1 MSTELI
7 AGRSASHT
15 LRLDPAS
22 HQKAAATMR
31 PAVAL
36 ALAAAIAAG
45 FVLLGGGSLE
55 LSDSEARLGLS
66 AHEPVSAVAHVLGGY
81 DPSVA
86 PGAAWITAVWTAV
99 FDGGIP
105 STGSIRWPAAMAAV
119 GIGLLLF
126 RRVAAVFGPRAGVFA
141 ALALT
146 GSLAMID
153 RSATTKMDLLPGL
166 ALVAALDRLVTR
178 GSDWVAG
185 GFAALGV
192 LLGGWPVL
200 AAILVPSVLIGR
212 KSASPSLR
220 LLLPPVATFAAWSIW
235 AILSTRAEV
244 WAAIVTLPMKH
255 TESWT
260 LGFWAVAFAVPW
272 APLAVLAAMPSF
284 REAVDP
290 SGRRVLSDWAKIGG
304 VGLLAGT
311 LMPGMASAGVMM
323 MFAALVV
330 CVAPVLDRMWVG
342 RVESS
347 AKRTATSLA
356 LLMAIVAGALAVYSG
371 AYLATAQPYYRVAG
385 IALIGLGTLAA
396 LVALVS
402 AWAGS
407 TRGAVRALFLVAVIV
422 KVGHFGYYMPEM
434 NYRFSKGPWGRA
446 VGQYVPPG
454 RPIYTFHEISPALA
468 LATEHPVH
476 RLREEFFLQVQPGS
490 GPKFVLLTDAEF
502 EHWPDRAP
510 KVRKV
515 RAFQDEYGGIRVLA
529 RTDEPLI
536 RRDVD

>member
-1 MSTELI
+1 MSADLI
-7 AGRSASHT
+7 ADRSASHT

-22 HQKAAATMR
+22 DQKVAATLR
-31 PAVAL
+31 PTVAL
-36 ALAAAIAAG
+36 TLAATIAAG

-66 AHEPVSAVAHVLGGY
+66 AHEPMSAVAQVLGGY

-86 PGAAWITAVWTAV
+86 PGAAWITALWTAV

-105 STGSIRWPAAMAAV
+105 STGSIRWPAAIAAV

-126 RRVAAVFGPRAGVFA
+126 RRVAAVFGARAGVFA
-141 ALALT
+141 TLALS

-153 RSATTKMDLLPGL
+153 RSATMRMDLLSGL
-166 ALVAALDRLVTR
+166 ALVAALDRLLSR

-185 GFAALGV
+185 GLAAAGT
-192 LLGGWPVL
+192 LLGGWPLL
-200 AAILVPSVLIGR
+200 AAILVPSILIGR

-220 LLLPPVATFAAWSIW
+220 LLLPPVAAFAAWSAW
-235 AILSTRAEV
+235 VILSTRAEV
-244 WAAIVTLPMKH
+244 WAAIVTLPIKQAE
-255 TESWT
+255 TWT
-260 LGFWAVAFAVPW
+260 LGFWTVAFALPW
-272 APLAVLAAMPSF
+272 APLAILAAMPSF
-284 REAVDP
+284 REGLDP
-290 SGRRVLSDWAKIGG
+290 SGRRVLSDWAKIGA

-323 MFAALVV
+323 MFAAIVV

-342 RVESS
+342 RVDSG
-347 AKRTATSLA
+347 ARRTAAGLA
-356 LLMAIVAGALAVYSG
+356 LLMGIVAGALAVYSG
-371 AYLATAQPYYRVAG
+371 AYLAAAQPYYRVVG
-385 IALIGLGTLAA
+385 IVLIGLGTLAA
-396 LVALVS
+396 LVALDS

-407 TRGAVRALFLVAVIV
+407 TRGAVRSLVLVAVIV

-446 VGQYVPPG
+446 VGQYVPPN
-454 RPIYTFHEISPALA
+454 RPLYTLHEISPALA

-476 RLREEFFLQVQPGS
+476 RLREEIFLLAQPGS

-510 KVRKV
+510 KIIKV
-515 RAFQDEYGGIRVLA
+515 RAFRDEYGGTRVLA
-529 RTDEPLI
+529 RTEGPLI